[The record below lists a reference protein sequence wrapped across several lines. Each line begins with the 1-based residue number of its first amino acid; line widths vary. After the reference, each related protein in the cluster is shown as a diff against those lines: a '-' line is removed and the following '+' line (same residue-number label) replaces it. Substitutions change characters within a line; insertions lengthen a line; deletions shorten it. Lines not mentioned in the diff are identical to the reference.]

1 MVDQVVPPP
10 HHLGLHHVSHP
21 QYVAPPTHPANQLQH
36 PQSHPPAATTGGP
49 NVGINVAPATAQG
62 APAIVHRP
70 NVMER
75 MSLRASRTLRRIP
88 NVPGLLALALC
99 SVAFWA
105 GRISLTGMLLP
116 EPSGPVINTASGV
129 MMGGHG
135 RTLQEK
141 STNSAV
147 RLIGADGAKAVA
159 IKSGAAAS
167 ASVLGTAA
175 AMVDP
180 YDIENFEK
188 AVGNA
193 LAKVKPPMTPGDSGE
208 AFYRTIPFQI
218 LSLYPRIKV
227 FPNFV
232 DKARR
237 EEIIALASKFMY
249 PSGLAYRPGEQVEA
263 EQQVRT
269 SKGTFLGGDSSPA
282 LTWLESK
289 IAAVTDIPRQNGE
302 FWNVLNYKHT
312 QHYDSHMDSFDPK
325 EYGQQY
331 SQRIATVIVVLS
343 DEGLV
348 GGETVFKREG
358 KANIDKPITNWT
370 DCDADG
376 GLRYKP
382 RAGDAVLFWSAFP
395 DGRLDQHA
403 LHGSCPVVTGN
414 KWVAVKWIR
423 NKGSYNP

>member
-1 MVDQVVPPP
+1 
-10 HHLGLHHVSHP
+10 
-21 QYVAPPTHPANQLQH
+21 
-36 PQSHPPAATTGGP
+36 
-49 NVGINVAPATAQG
+49 
-62 APAIVHRP
+62 
-70 NVMER
+70 MER
-75 MSLRASRTLRRIP
+75 VALRASRTLRRIP
-88 NVPGLLALALC
+88 HIPGLLALALC

-116 EPSGPVINTASGV
+116 EPSGPVVNTASGV
-129 MMGGHG
+129 MMTGHG

-141 STNSAV
+141 SHTTNSAV
-147 RLIGADGAKAVA
+147 RLIGNGNAASAKSAT
-159 IKSGAAAS
+159 AAAS
-167 ASVLGTAA
+167 ATSSSTNSAA
-175 AMVDP
+175 TLIGVDP
-180 YDIENFEK
+180 YDVDSFDK
-188 AVGNA
+188 AVGDA

-249 PSGLAYRPGEQVEA
+249 PSGLAYRPGEKVEA

-269 SKGTFLGGDSSPA
+269 SKGTFLGGDTSPA
-282 LTWLESK
+282 LTWLEQK

-358 KANIDKPITNWT
+358 KANVDKPITNWT

-382 RAGDAVLFWSAFP
+382 RAGDAVLFWSAYP
-395 DGRLDQHA
+395 DGQLDQHA

-423 NKGSYNP
+423 NKGAYNP

>member
-1 MVDQVVPPP
+1 MVDQAVPHA

-21 QYVAPPTHPANQLQH
+21 HFVAPPTHPANQLQ
-36 PQSHPPAATTGGP
+36 PAAATTGGP
-49 NVGINVAPATAQG
+49 NVGINVAPST
-62 APAIVHRP
+62 APAVPAVAHHP
-70 NVMER
+70 TVMER
-75 MSLRASRTLRRIP
+75 AALRASRTLRRIP
-88 NVPGLLALALC
+88 NIPGLLALALC

-129 MMGGHG
+129 MVTGRG

-141 STNSAV
+141 SATNSAV
-147 RLIGADGAKAVA
+147 RLVGNGGDAAT
-159 IKSGAAAS
+159 KSGAAGSGATAVS
-167 ASVLGTAA
+167 NTAA
-175 AMVDP
+175 ALVDP
-180 YDIENFEK
+180 YDIDTFEK
-188 AVGNA
+188 AVSDA

-249 PSGLAYRPGEQVEA
+249 PSGLAYRPGEKVES

-282 LTWLESK
+282 LMWLEAK
-289 IAAVTDIPRQNGE
+289 IAAITDIPRQNGE
-302 FWNVLNYKHT
+302 FWNILNYKHT

-343 DEGLV
+343 DDGLV

-358 KANIDKPITNWT
+358 KANVDKPITNWT

-382 RAGDAVLFWSAFP
+382 RAGDAVLFWSTFP
-395 DGRLDQHA
+395 DGQLDQHA

-423 NKGSYNP
+423 NKGAYNP